1 MNNVAE
7 ILRLIQNLLRL
18 GAIAEVD
25 HGVPNE
31 RLPAVRVRSGALL
44 TGWLPWAGGRAGTT
58 RDWNPPTVGEQVMIL
73 SPGGDLSNGVAMPS
87 LFQLSAQPPSN
98 DPGVIS
104 RLFPDNGLF
113 EYDHANSVLRI
124 NLPGSIEINA
134 PGGTQWVGNIDHQG
148 NMHRQG
154 SDTQEGGTKTHNGK
168 NVGSTHNHGGI
179 QRGGSNT
186 DGPN

>member
-31 RLPAVRVRSGALL
+31 RLPAVRVRSGELL

-73 SPGGDLSNGVAMPS
+73 SPGGDLANGVAMPS
-87 LFQLSAQPPSN
+87 LFQLSAQPPTN
-98 DPGVIS
+98 DPGKIA
-104 RLFPDNGLF
+104 RQFPDGGLF
-113 EYDHANSVLRI
+113 EYDHENQVVRI
-124 NLPGSIEINA
+124 NLPGRLEIAA
-134 PGGTQWVGNIDHQG
+134 PGGTQWVGNINHQG
-148 NMHRQG
+148 DMQREG
-154 SDTQEGGTKTHNGK
+154 SDTQTGGTKTHNGK

-179 QRGGSNT
+179 SRGGSNT